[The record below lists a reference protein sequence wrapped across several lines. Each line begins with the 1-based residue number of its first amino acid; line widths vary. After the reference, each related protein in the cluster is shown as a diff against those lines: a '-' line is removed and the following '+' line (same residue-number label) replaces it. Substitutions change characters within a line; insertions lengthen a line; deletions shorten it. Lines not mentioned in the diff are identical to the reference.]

1 MVMQT
6 IEYDELS
13 MEKGR
18 WRSEE
23 CPLTKNTLLEMSFS
37 PKTLVRFSLF
47 FVFLC
52 FKGQSA
58 LLCKQL
64 LQICV
69 MAIC

>member
-47 FVFLC
+47 LYFYVLKVNLHC
-52 FKGQSA
+52 CANSYYRS
-58 LLCKQL
+58 
-64 LQICV
+64 V
-69 MAIC
+69 